1 MLNIAGVF
9 VVLVAVATAVV
20 AGRYAHLISRVG
32 LLGGGIGAAG
42 LAFLAY
48 GPKDYMIRYP
58 WSRDVF
64 HPYQIALYSFAAL
77 AFCGGV
83 LLGLLTRRVVLWLS
97 TRRSART

>member
-1 MLNIAGVF
+1 VVNIAGVF

-32 LLGGGIGAAG
+32 LLSGGIGAAG

-64 HPYQIALYSFAAL
+64 HPYQIALYSFVAL

-83 LLGLLTRRVVLWLS
+83 LLGLLTRRVVLWLW